1 MTLMTLPTVD
11 RVTRGLSGKRRSAS
25 EEKLPVLERDEEI

>member
-1 MTLMTLPTVD
+1 MTLLTVD